1 MLKKYALD
9 SEAREWRR
17 LQKDVRFLCELQ
29 HPHVAELQ
37 YVFESDDPDLG
48 ASRRVAYVQL
58 RHYSGGDLST
68 WLWPLPG
75 TRPPPEP
82 MERIRLLQHL
92 ALALQ
97 HLHAHG
103 VAHGDVKLANVLVS
117 CEVRERPS
125 LVPPSPRPRGVCSP
139 CARLWRRRASARARC
154 SPTSRRAVS
163 SRRARCR
170 G

>member
-37 YVFESDDPDLG
+37 HVFETEDTELG
-48 ASRRVAYVQL
+48 PTRRVAYVQL
-58 RHYSGGDLST
+58 RHYSGGDLAT

-75 TRPPPEP
+75 SSRAEPEP
-82 MERIRLLQHL
+82 LERIRLLQHL

-117 CEVRERPS
+117 CEVCERS
-125 LVPPSPRPRGVCSP
+125 RHRRPERQLLAFAHRPHSS
-139 CARLWRRRASARARC
+139 RRRARARARC
-154 SPTSRRAVS
+154 SPTSRRAGS
-163 SRRARCR
+163 SRTWRCR

>member
-1 MLKKYALD
+1 VLKKYALD

-29 HPHVAELQ
+29 NPHVAELQ
-37 YVFESDDPDLG
+37 HVFESDDPEL

-75 TRPPPEP
+75 ARPPPEP

-125 LVPPSPRPRGVCSP
+125 LVQPSPPTTGRVLTVY
-139 CARLWRRRASARARC
+139 RLWRRRASARARC